1 MAWKVYIED
10 QPAWHSSRIHMANV
24 RDDGKVDIVQP
35 LTLETFKQG
44 VLITAADHGG
54 LLGEDTSRAECEEFL
69 RAIMD
74 CAWEIGIRPNKFKDY
89 TNELSATRYHLEDMR
104 LLAKVRDKK
113 DG

>member
-35 LTLETFKQG
+35 LVLNTIEQG
-44 VLITAADHGG
+44 LLASDNGG
-54 LLGEDTSRAECEEFL
+54 LLGEGKTHAECQEFL

-74 CAWEIGIRPNKFKDY
+74 AAWGIGIKPSMFIDH
-89 TNELSATRYHLEDMR
+89 TNELKAVRYHLEDMR
-104 LLAKVRDKK
+104 LLSKVRGKT